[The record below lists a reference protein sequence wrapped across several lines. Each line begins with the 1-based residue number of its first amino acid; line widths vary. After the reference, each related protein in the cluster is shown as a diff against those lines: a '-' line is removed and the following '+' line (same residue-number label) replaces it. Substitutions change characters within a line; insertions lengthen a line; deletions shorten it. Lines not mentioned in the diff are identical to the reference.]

1 MTNEVKFSNYV
12 DTGNYVEE
20 IDLETLIKCKS
31 KEKIIQNSKLIVFF
45 CFLMLKKIKH
55 NTQMNLKAFRG
66 NTFSIKKF
74 CVFIYFVFI
83 ILWQII

>member
-45 CFLMLKKIKH
+45 CFFFDVEKNK
-55 NTQMNLKAFRG
+55 
-66 NTFSIKKF
+66 
-74 CVFIYFVFI
+74 V
-83 ILWQII
+83 

>member
-45 CFLMLKKIKH
+45 CFFLMLKKIKY
-55 NTQMNLKAFRG
+55 NTN
-66 NTFSIKKF
+66 KKF
-74 CVFIYFVFI
+74 FGVTLSPLKSFVYLY
-83 ILWQII
+83 ILFSLYYGK